1 MSFKDPFI
9 LILVPVV
16 LALLFWVGLRLR
28 SASLRFPS
36 GDLVSSLHRTWKIR
50 FSWGPAFLRYLTVTL
65 FIVALAGPR
74 SVLEEA
80 KHETE
85 GIDIV
90 LAIDGS
96 GSMAAEDFTLKGQRY
111 NRLEVVKSVV
121 GEFIDARKS
130 DRIGLVAFA
139 GLAYTVSPLTTD
151 YSWLKTNLERLQLN
165 MMEDGTA
172 IGSGISASLSRLQKS
187 EAKSRIIILLTDGV
201 NNRGK
206 VDPLEAAK
214 AAKAMGVKV
223 YTIGAGT
230 NGMAPYPVQDIWG
243 RQGYQNV
250 PVEIDEETLKMIAD
264 TTGGRYFRATDTDS
278 LRDVY
283 KEIDRLERT
292 KIEEAGYREYKELFV
307 YFLGAALI
315 LLLLAVTLENTMFLR
330 LP

>member
-1 MSFKDPFI
+1 MIFKDPFI
-9 LILVPVV
+9 LILVPAV
-16 LALLFWVGLRLR
+16 LVLLFWTALRLR

-36 GDLVSSLHRTWKIR
+36 GNLVGSLHRTWKIR
-50 FSWGPAFLRYLTVTL
+50 FFWAPAFLRYLAVIL
-65 FIVALAGPR
+65 FIIALSGPR

-80 KHETE
+80 KHEIE

-111 NRLEVVKSVV
+111 NRLEVIKSVV

-187 EAKSRIIILLTDGV
+187 EAKSKVIILLTDGV

-206 VDPLEAAK
+206 VDPVAAAK
-214 AAKAMGVKV
+214 AAKVMGVKV

-243 RQGYQNV
+243 RHGYQNV
-250 PVEIDEETLKMIAD
+250 PVEIDEETLRTIAD

-283 KEIDRLERT
+283 NEIDRLEKT
-292 KIEEAGYREYKELFV
+292 KIEETGYREYKELFV

-315 LLLLAVTLENTMFLR
+315 LLLLAVALESTVFLR